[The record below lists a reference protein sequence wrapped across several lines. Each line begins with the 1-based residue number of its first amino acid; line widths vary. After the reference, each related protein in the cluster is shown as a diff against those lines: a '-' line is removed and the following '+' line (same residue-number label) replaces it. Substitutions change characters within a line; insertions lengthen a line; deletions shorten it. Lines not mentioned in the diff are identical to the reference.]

1 MGGRAQ
7 QCWVTTRPIP
17 ATPTRPGVPAP
28 RPPHCRQARIGA
40 SPWFVSSPFYSVPTE
55 TPGEGA
61 ASGRESRHSGGGG
74 TARYG
79 TVRHGT
85 GSLRVAQSTAD
96 THTVTMFRG
105 SAPGIALTAG
115 NGAQP
120 RSALGLCTPPPS
132 PRPVQQI
139 ATTRAGGPARRG
151 GAACPRSWQARR
163 QGGGC
168 ARAARLAPAGVSVP
182 RAIYTLY
189 KYLQREEWR
198 GRRPAGGTLRLCTC
212 HRRGEAVA
220 VRGAGALLR
229 GAAPG
234 IPVPQPPACPQP
246 WAPAELPARD
256 LPQQSVGFP
265 RQPGP
270 RSQVH
275 KSAKS
280 FQYSDGLME
289 KKKRKVQAKNSKH

>member
-1 MGGRAQ
+1 MCQVLFILFPQKHLVRGQLLGGSHDTA
-7 QCWVTTRPIP
+7 
-17 ATPTRPGVPAP
+17 AGV
-28 RPPHCRQARIGA
+28 
-40 SPWFVSSPFYSVPTE
+40 V
-55 TPGEGA
+55 
-61 ASGRESRHSGGGG
+61 RHG

-79 TVRHGT
+79 TVR

-115 NGAQP
+115 FSAQP
-120 RSALGLCTPPPS
+120 RSPLALCSPPA

-139 ATTRAGGPARRG
+139 ATTRAGGLARRG
-151 GAACPRSWQARR
+151 GAARPRSWQARR

-220 VRGAGALLR
+220 VRWAGALLR

-234 IPVPQPPACPQP
+234 IPVPQRPACPQP

-256 LPQQSVGFP
+256 LPQSMGFP
-265 RQPGP
+265 RQLGP

-280 FQYSDGLME
+280 FQYSNGLME
-289 KKKRKVQAKNSKH
+289 KKIRKVQAKNSKH

>member
-1 MGGRAQ
+1 IGPLGAHRTEQ
-7 QCWVTTRPIP
+7 L
-17 ATPTRPGVPAP
+17 G
-28 RPPHCRQARIGA
+28 QA
-40 SPWFVSSPFYSVPTE
+40 E

-120 RSALGLCTPPPS
+120 RSALGLCTPCS
-132 PRPVQQI
+132 PALSSRLPQLGLGARP
-139 ATTRAGGPARRG
+139 GG
-151 GAACPRSWQARR
+151 GAARPRSWQARR

-168 ARAARLAPAGVSVP
+168 AGAARLAPAGVSVP

-198 GRRPAGGTLRLCTC
+198 GRQPAGGTLRLCTC

-220 VRGAGALLR
+220 
-229 GAAPG
+229 AAPG
-234 IPVPQPPACPQP
+234 IPVPQPPTCSQP

-256 LPQQSVGFP
+256 LPQSVGFQ
-265 RQPGP
+265 RQPDP
-270 RSQVH
+270 RSQV
-275 KSAKS
+275 
-280 FQYSDGLME
+280 
-289 KKKRKVQAKNSKH
+289 